1 MDILNS
7 LGVNSTLWIQLV
19 CFLVSYAALTQ
30 LVLKPYLAAMHE
42 REKRTVGNEEAAGR
56 ILEEANTLFSQ
67 YETRARAINT
77 EMKVQ
82 YDAARSAATKQA
94 ESIMTNARV
103 EATQL
108 LESARRKITTEVQG
122 ARTSLS
128 NEIPAI
134 GSAIATKL
142 AGKDISV

>member
-7 LGVNSTLWIQLV
+7 LGVNNTLWIQLV

-56 ILEEANTLFSQ
+56 LLEEAGTLYSQ

-77 EMKVQ
+77 EMKAQ
-82 YDAARSAATKQA
+82 YDAARLAATKQA
-94 ESIMTNARV
+94 ESIMAGARG
-103 EATQL
+103 EASQL
-108 LESARRKITTEVQG
+108 LESSRQKITTEVQG
-122 ARTSLS
+122 ARKSLS

-134 GSAIATKL
+134 GAAIATKL
-142 AGKDISV
+142 AGKDITV